1 MKLKGKYYLSLVMLL
16 SGTMLTP
23 IGYVFAETDPTAVS
37 SEQQLETMKEEIQP
51 DNVTEETENSTTESS
66 QINEQTEVLTSTT
79 TDSTIQEL
87 SAESTNESQENLSES
102 VTSSNQQIS
111 TVESSNTTNTKSV
124 GATKAVMAQFNIHVA
139 DSSTNQ
145 GVSGAYFTLTFIDSG
160 AVNLLVTDSNGD
172 ASVSV
177 LAGKYMIKQ
186 IGTTNAKQNYGFTSA
201 GYAVD
206 LQPGEVKSLSLYER
220 NLPGAYAF
228 GNSPDTIHIPVNS
241 TFNFTAQALGI
252 EAFKLNYS
260 GNYEKSIPSSQIYPY
275 YSNVNTSIPGS
286 YVAIFMAQ
294 QATYNT
300 NTTHLVNVIV
310 EPEALGEVTVN
321 YVDSK
326 GQAIH
331 SPQIING
338 NIGEAY
344 DASTAKYQLTIEG
357 YTLDTTKIPE
367 NITGNFSETSQTVN
381 YVYTKNPVLSAGVT
395 VNYVDPEG
403 QAIHS
408 PQIINGN
415 IGEAYDASTAKY
427 QLAIEGYTLDTTQIP
442 ENITGNFSETSQT
455 VDYVYTKNPVLSAGV
470 TVNYVDPEG
479 QAIHSPQILSG
490 NIGEA
495 YDASTA
501 KYQLAIEGYT
511 LDTTQIPENITGN
524 FSETPQTVDYVY
536 TKNPVLS
543 AGVTVNYVDPEGK
556 NIHSPQ
562 ILSGNIGEA
571 YDASTAKYQLAIEGY
586 TLDTTKIPENAIGFF
601 GESTQTVTY
610 SYTKILRPSKG
621 ETVIYTEPTG
631 QKIYETSVLKE
642 KNNEAYSHSILQ
654 ILNKNIVETGYPLTE
669 LVTNKTEVATNSIKD
684 TTGETLPKTNE
695 KNSRLSIA
703 FGLGLISFAGWL
715 LLRKKS

>member
-1 MKLKGKYYLSLVMLL
+1 MLL
-16 SGTMLTP
+16 IGTMLTP
-23 IGYVFAETDPTAVS
+23 IGHVFAETDPIAVS

-66 QINEQTEVLTSTT
+66 QNNEQTEGLTSTT
-79 TDSTIQEL
+79 TDSTIQAL

-124 GATKAVMAQFNIHVA
+124 RTTKAVMAQFNIHVA

-241 TFNFTAQALGI
+241 AFNFTAQALGI

-331 SPQIING
+331 SPQ
-338 NIGEAY
+338 
-344 DASTAKYQLTIEG
+344 
-357 YTLDTTKIPE
+357 
-367 NITGNFSETSQTVN
+367 V
-381 YVYTKNPVLSAGVT
+381 
-395 VNYVDPEG
+395 
-403 QAIHS
+403 
-408 PQIINGN
+408 
-415 IGEAYDASTAKY
+415 
-427 QLAIEGYTLDTTQIP
+427 
-442 ENITGNFSETSQT
+442 
-455 VDYVYTKNPVLSAGV
+455 
-470 TVNYVDPEG
+470 
-479 QAIHSPQILSG
+479 
-490 NIGEA
+490 
-495 YDASTA
+495 
-501 KYQLAIEGYT
+501 
-511 LDTTQIPENITGN
+511 
-524 FSETPQTVDYVY
+524 
-536 TKNPVLS
+536 
-543 AGVTVNYVDPEGK
+543 
-556 NIHSPQ
+556 
-562 ILSGNIGEA
+562 LSGNIGEA

-601 GESTQTVTY
+601 GESTQIVTY
-610 SYTKILRPSKG
+610 SYTKILMLSKSKG
-621 ETVIYTEPTG
+621 ETLTYTDPTG
-631 QKIYETSVLKE
+631 QKIYETPVLKE
-642 KNNEAYSHSILQ
+642 ENNEAYNHPALQ

-669 LVTNKTEVATNSIKD
+669 LVTNKTEVATNSIKA
-684 TTGETLPKTNE
+684 TTGEILPKTNE